1 MRSRFLLA
9 AVFGLAAGLAGL
21 VLGRVP
27 FFEVAEAK
35 LYDLDMRWT
44 VDPAN
49 AHPAISVVEID
60 EISLR
65 RLEPVVGRWPWPR
78 LVHAVVIDFLARGP
92 AKAVAYDVSLTDRDR
107 STGFEAGGT
116 TWTGAQSDQALVD
129 STRAA
134 GNVIHL
140 AEGVFEGAMGADD
153 VDRSLKSAPQGA
165 YRLDDSVDLR
175 PALSGPFP
183 GLGEAA
189 RALGHNVMLVDEDG
203 PVRQIIPFVRREG
216 VFLPSFGIAAAQLM
230 RDVPSGDIRLENSAL
245 VIGTTRLPAP
255 IVEIPRFDGQQGP
268 PQKGRRSLIRYRGPA
283 ILPDGRTPTYR
294 TYSFYDLFYSEQQ
307 LLEGQKPL
315 IDPAAFKGGLVFIG
329 ATAVGLKDVFA
340 VPLGATGA
348 MAGPHIHANVADMV
362 LSGRVI
368 HRLPT
373 WLCVLLTLLV
383 SVGAR
388 YAVMPARISLGVAA
402 AVGVIVSAHL
412 GGLLAFG
419 QGLWVPLVPATL
431 GWVLATGGGFA
442 YQYLVEGR
450 EKRQVRG
457 LFSRYLSKDVYEQVL
472 ANPSLAELGG
482 KRRTM
487 SVLFSDMRGF
497 TTLSESGDPEALVQ
511 QLNEYFSRMVDVV
524 FEHRGTL
531 DKFVGDMVMA
541 LYGAPLDDEDHAEHA
556 VATAVA
562 MVRALEELNA
572 GWAAQGRP
580 TLGIGIGINS
590 GEMIAGTIGSRQ
602 VRSYTVIGDAVNL
615 GARLESL
622 NKEYG
627 TSIIISDATRRQL
640 RSSWPLRPLG
650 SVVVKGKSVAVD
662 IYEVEVRSRNQD
674 QERRTQDIGQPS
686 N

>member
-1 MRSRFLLA
+1 
-9 AVFGLAAGLAGL
+9 
-21 VLGRVP
+21 
-27 FFEVAEAK
+27 
-35 LYDLDMRWT
+35 
-44 VDPAN
+44 
-49 AHPAISVVEID
+49 
-60 EISLR
+60 
-65 RLEPVVGRWPWPR
+65 
-78 LVHAVVIDFLARGP
+78 
-92 AKAVAYDVSLTDRDR
+92 
-107 STGFEAGGT
+107 
-116 TWTGAQSDQALVD
+116 
-129 STRAA
+129 
-134 GNVIHL
+134 
-140 AEGVFEGAMGADD
+140 
-153 VDRSLKSAPQGA
+153 VDRTLRSAPQGP
-165 YRLDDSVDLR
+165 YRLDDSIDLR

-183 GLGEAA
+183 RLGEAA
-189 RALGHNVMLVDEDG
+189 RALGHNVMLLDEDG
-203 PVRQIIPFVRREG
+203 PVRQIIPFVRRQG
-216 VFLPSFGIAAAQLM
+216 VFLPAFGIAAAQAML
-230 RDVPSGDIRLENSAL
+230 DVPSARIRLDGEDL
-245 VIGTTRLPAP
+245 MIGTTRLPAP
-255 IVEIPRFDGQQGP
+255 VVDIPRFDAQAGEP
-268 PQKGRRSLIRYRGPA
+268 RKGRRSLIRYRGPA
-283 ILPDGRTPTYR
+283 ILADGTTPTFR

-307 LLEGQKPL
+307 LLDGQKPL
-315 IDPAAFKGGLVFIG
+315 IDPSTFKGGLVFIG
-329 ATAVGLKDVFA
+329 ATAVGLRDVFA

-362 LSGRVI
+362 LSGKVI
-368 HRLPT
+368 RRLRP
-373 WLCVLLTLLV
+373 WLCVLLALLV

-388 YAVMPARISLGVAA
+388 YAVMPARLSLGLTGALGLLA
-402 AVGVIVSAHL
+402 AVLAS
-412 GGLLAFG
+412 GLLAFG
-419 QGLWVPLVPATL
+419 RGVWVPLVPATL
-431 GWVLATGGGFA
+431 GWVLAAGGGFA

-457 LFSRYLSKDVYEQVL
+457 LFSRYLSRDVYEQVL

-497 TTLSESGDPEALVQ
+497 TTLSESGEPEALVA

-562 MVRALEELNA
+562 MVRALEELNRV
-572 GWAAQGRP
+572 WAAAGRP

-622 NKEYG
+622 NKDYG

-640 RSSWPLRPLG
+640 RTAYPLRPLG

-662 IYEVEVRSRNQD
+662 IFEVKVE
-674 QERRTQDIGQPS
+674 
-686 N
+686 

>member
-1 MRSRFLLA
+1 MRARLLLA
-9 AVFGLAAGLAGL
+9 AVFGLLAGLAGL
-21 VLGRVP
+21 LLGQLP
-27 FFEVAEAK
+27 FFQVAESK

-44 VDPAN
+44 VDPDR

-92 AKAVAYDVSLTDRDR
+92 AKAVAYDVSLIDRDR
-107 STGFEAGGT
+107 RTGFDAGGT
-116 TWTGAQSDQALVD
+116 TWTGAESDRALVD
-129 STRAA
+129 STRVA

-140 AEGVFEGAMGADD
+140 AEGVYEGATAADD
-153 VDRSLKSAPQGA
+153 VDRRLTTVPQGQ

-203 PVRQIIPFVRREG
+203 PVRQIIPFVRRDG
-216 VFLPSFGIAAAQLM
+216 LYLPSFGVAAAQVMLG
-230 RDVPSGDIRLENSAL
+230 VPSGAIRIEDDHFR
-245 VIGTTRLPAP
+245 IGPTRLPAP
-255 IVEIPRFDGQQGP
+255 VVDIPRFDQQEGP
-268 PQKGRRSLIRYRGPA
+268 AAKGRRSLIRYRGPA
-283 ILPDGRTPTYR
+283 ILPDGKTPTYK

-315 IDPAAFKGGLVFIG
+315 VDPATFKEGLVFIG

-340 VPLGATGA
+340 VPLGATGS
-348 MAGPHIHANVADMV
+348 MSGPHIHANVADMI

-368 HRLPT
+368 HRIAP

-388 YAVMPARISLGVAA
+388 YAVMPARVTLGLAGA
-402 AVGVIVSAHL
+402 IGLLGAVHL

-419 QGLWVPLVPATL
+419 RGLWVPLVPATL
-431 GWVLATGGGFA
+431 GWVLATGSGFA
-442 YQYLVEGR
+442 YQYVVEGR

-482 KRRTM
+482 RRRQM

-497 TTLSESGDPEALVQ
+497 TTLSERGDPEALVQ
-511 QLNEYFSRMVDVV
+511 QLNEYFSRMVDVL
-524 FEHRGTL
+524 FAHRGTL

-541 LYGAPLDDEDHAEHA
+541 LFGAPLDDEDHAEHA

-562 MVRALEELNA
+562 MVKALEELNQR
-572 GWAAQGRP
+572 WAAQGRP

-627 TSIIISDATRRQL
+627 TSIIISDATRQQL
-640 RSSWPLRPLG
+640 RTAWPLRPLG
-650 SVVVKGKSVAVD
+650 SVVVKGKSVPVD
-662 IYEVEVRSRNQD
+662 IYEVVVEH
-674 QERRTQDIGQPS
+674 GQHK
-686 N
+686 

>member
-1 MRSRFLLA
+1 MRSRLLLA
-9 AVFGLAAGLAGL
+9 TAAGLVAGVAGL
-21 VLGRVP
+21 LLGQLP
-27 FFEVAEAK
+27 FFRVAESK

-49 AHPAISVVEID
+49 ANQAISVVEID

-78 LVHAVVIDFLARGP
+78 LVHAVVVDFLARGP
-92 AKAVAYDVSLTDRDR
+92 ARAVAYDVSLTDRDR
-107 STGFEAGGT
+107 RTGFDAGGT
-116 TWTGAQSDQALVD
+116 TWTGAESDKALVD

-140 AEGVFEGAMGADD
+140 AEGVYEGATGADD
-153 VDRSLKSAPQGA
+153 VDRTLRSAPQGA

-175 PALSGPFP
+175 PGLSGPFP
-183 GLGEAA
+183 GLGDAS

-203 PVRQIIPFVRREG
+203 PVRQIIPFVRRDG
-216 VFLPSFGIAAAQLM
+216 VFLPAFGVAAAQVMMDL
-230 RDVPSGDIRLENSAL
+230 PSDSIRLEADDL
-245 VIGTTRLPAP
+245 VLGATRLPAP
-255 IVEIPRFDGQQGP
+255 GVDIPRFEGQEGP
-268 PQKGRRSLIRYRGPA
+268 AARGRRALIRYRGPA
-283 ILPDGRTPTYR
+283 VLPDGRTPTYR

-315 IDPAAFKGGLVFIG
+315 VDPAAFTGGLVFIG

-348 MAGPHIHANVADMV
+348 MAGPHIHANVADMI

-368 HRLPT
+368 HRLAP
-373 WLCVLLTLLV
+373 WLCVLLALLV
-383 SVGAR
+383 SVCAR
-388 YAVMPARISLGVAA
+388 YAVMPARVTLGLAG
-402 AVGVIVSAHL
+402 AVGLLASVHL
-412 GGLLAFG
+412 AALLAFG
-419 QGLWVPLVPATL
+419 RGLWVPVVPATL
-431 GWVLATGGGFA
+431 GWLLATGGGFA
-442 YQYLVEGR
+442 YQYVVEGR
-450 EKRQVRG
+450 EKRQVRS

-482 KRRTM
+482 KRRVM

-497 TTLSESGDPEALVQ
+497 TTLSERGDPEALVQ

-562 MVRALEELNA
+562 MVIALEELNR

-640 RSSWPLRPLG
+640 RTPRTLRPLG

-662 IYEVEVRSRNQD
+662 IFEVVVE
-674 QERRTQDIGQPS
+674 TGQAHA
-686 N
+686 